1 MGKCAGKITLGFVLM
16 AGFCAA
22 ARAQS
27 STEYGS
33 MAGKSSKV
41 GQRANNIS
49 KEIGGVWGSLDR
61 TIKSQDHGSSQAISP
76 GRTVQ
81 RTPVQSRRRKSP
93 RTRSAATTSE
103 DPSRIQPGLGYEEV
117 IRRFGPA
124 AFEVSTGPGT
134 KTLAYPGKNAG
145 IDVELLDGKV
155 TKVATAKLQEIA
167 IVRPR

>member
-22 ARAQS
+22 GRAQS

-49 KEIGGVWGSLDR
+49 NEIGGVWGSLDR
-61 TIKSQDHGSSQAISP
+61 TIKSQDHRSSQETSP
-76 GRTVQ
+76 GRTVPRAPTQ
-81 RTPVQSRRRKSP
+81 YRRSKTSGSR
-93 RTRSAATTSE
+93 AATTYE

-134 KTLAYPGKNAG
+134 KTLAYPGKNG
-145 IDVELLDGKV
+145 DIDVDLLDGKV
-155 TKVATAKLQEIA
+155 TRVVTAKLQEIA